1 MIRSYSSNII
11 LRSSSSLNKKSYF
24 LVSFPIASNRS
35 YWPMFDYIFLSY
47 CFLSEN
53 QVRLPRFV
61 SIYERDNPTYTRN
74 FANVSRASI
83 Y

>member
-1 MIRSYSSNII
+1 
-11 LRSSSSLNKKSYF
+11 
-24 LVSFPIASNRS
+24 
-35 YWPMFDYIFLSY
+35 MFDYIFLSY

-83 Y
+83 IISFVEDLY

>member
-1 MIRSYSSNII
+1 
-11 LRSSSSLNKKSYF
+11 
-24 LVSFPIASNRS
+24 
-35 YWPMFDYIFLSY
+35 MFDYIFLSY

-83 Y
+83 IKLRPRLILNRIQCLFSIGKSFAEHLQEYIWK